1 MAARIL
7 VIEDNAENLEVM
19 TCLLEAFGHTPLFA
33 RDGAEGLEAA
43 NREQPDLIICDLQL
57 PKLSGFDVC
66 RRLKDDPNMSWI
78 PLVAVTAQA
87 MVGDRERVLE
97 AGFNGYISKPIN
109 PRNFVEQVESY
120 LVSRTSEVARDG

>member
-1 MAARIL
+1 MVARIL

-19 TCLLEAFGHTPLFA
+19 ACLLEAFGHTPLFA
-33 RDGAEGLEAA
+33 RDGVEGLAA
-43 NREQPDLIICDLQL
+43 VAREQPDLIICDLQM
-57 PKLSGFDVC
+57 PKLNGFDVC
-66 RRLKDDPNMSWI
+66 RQLKSDPVMCLI
-78 PLVAVTAQA
+78 PLIAVTAQA

-120 LVSRTSEVARDG
+120 LTNRAREDGFNG